1 VADVFCLAMIDR
13 GEQEED
19 DVTLEKGAEEAV
31 AQRIPKLPVGPKRCL
46 IALLC
51 RWRVEGSSCSIC
63 PASKLMPTPES
74 VHLRNVSLNI

>member
-1 VADVFCLAMIDR
+1 MIDR

-46 IALLC
+46 IALL
-51 RWRVEGSSCSIC
+51 
-63 PASKLMPTPES
+63 
-74 VHLRNVSLNI
+74 